1 MCFHRDETC
10 RGLVSSLIAAHA
22 SRQRLTN
29 HFTMYR
35 FKLVIFN
42 RLLKIKRLYFF
53 IFYFS
58 FKRLYSTLYATFLGR
73 LTNREN
79 VSIPR
84 ENSEHNWWLIVL
96 YTYIQLIQFFFFI
109 LSFELFCR
117 FFPLSIRINQTRVI
131 FFLAK
136 FILYMYLPIY
146 TSSFFSLS
154 FSLSNSANTLNQ
166 YTLFAFWM
174 EKKMKLDYNYK
185 IRMPCFL

>member
-84 ENSEHNWWLIVL
+84 ENSEHNW
-96 YTYIQLIQFFFFI
+96 
-109 LSFELFCR
+109 
-117 FFPLSIRINQTRVI
+117 
-131 FFLAK
+131 
-136 FILYMYLPIY
+136 
-146 TSSFFSLS
+146 
-154 FSLSNSANTLNQ
+154 
-166 YTLFAFWM
+166 
-174 EKKMKLDYNYK
+174 
-185 IRMPCFL
+185 